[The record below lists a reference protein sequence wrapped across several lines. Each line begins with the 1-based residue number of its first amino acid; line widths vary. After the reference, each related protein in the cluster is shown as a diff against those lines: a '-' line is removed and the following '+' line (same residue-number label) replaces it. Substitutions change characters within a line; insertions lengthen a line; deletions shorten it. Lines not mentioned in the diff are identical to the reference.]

1 MTEQD
6 QKPTLDYRKPS
17 PPPKDWKIDLT
28 ICIAFATVG
37 AACLLVT
44 ALWIWQMLRFEDIRG
59 VFTDNASGF
68 TLIPILGLILLF
80 VAWRIRKR
88 MKCD

>member
-1 MTEQD
+1 MPD
-6 QKPTLDYRKPS
+6 QKPTLEYRKPS

-28 ICIAFATVG
+28 ICISFATMGV
-37 AACLLVT
+37 ACLLVT
-44 ALWIWQMLRFEDIRG
+44 ALWIWQIVRFADIRG
-59 VFTDNASGF
+59 LFIGRNAFGF
-68 TLIPILGLILLF
+68 AIIPTLGLILLF